1 MSAFRR
7 WTEHRGGFKAVAAI
21 GGRGCKVVTAA
32 VRFGYLMTPA
42 PSARGVASLL
52 VSAIF
57 ALATLA
63 GMWGGANASGSTL
76 WRNWAE
82 TDAEA
87 RAEIELSAPAP
98 AAPLAPAP
106 VWEPARE
113 ATYPAFAERP
123 AYTVYWPEGP
133 AGPKPV
139 VVALHGIGGNGPG
152 IASVL
157 LSQARANGW
166 VLVAPTIPYGE
177 WRDPAQLTGE
187 ELRLMPLLNTL
198 LDYVRDEA
206 GVVSAGPSGRVM
218 LFGFSRGAQAALR
231 FTMLYPERVDS
242 VVAFSAG
249 TYTLPVRAIATA
261 SGPALAKM
269 PFGVA
274 DLPELSGRTVDQRG
288 LAGVRFLIGV
298 GATDNRDGDVPRQWD
313 TFVGR
318 NRVERATRF
327 AAVLTELGCETSLS
341 VVPATGHELN
351 PAVMEQVTGF
361 LASSAARARGEGVM
375 GIVSSPGYNVK

>member
-1 MSAFRR
+1 MVSAQ
-7 WTEHRGGFKAVAAI
+7 
-21 GGRGCKVVTAA
+21 
-32 VRFGYLMTPA
+32 PA
-42 PSARGVASLL
+42 KRAASLL
-52 VSAIF
+52 ISGIF

-63 GMWGGANASGSTL
+63 GMWGGVYASGSQL

-82 TDAEA
+82 TASDVAAET
-87 RAEIELSAPAP
+87 EIQA
-98 AAPLAPAP
+98 AAPEIAPPP

-113 ATYPAFAERP
+113 VAYPAFSDRP

-133 AGPKPV
+133 AGPRPV
-139 VVALHGIGGNGPG
+139 VVALHGIGGSGPG
-152 IASVL
+152 IAGNL
-157 LSQARANGW
+157 INQARANGW

-177 WRDPAQLTGE
+177 WRDPSQLTTE
-187 ELRLMPLLNTL
+187 ELRLIPQLARL

-206 GVVSAGPSGRVM
+206 GVVNASPSGRVM

-231 FTMLYPERVDS
+231 FSMLYPEKVHA
-242 VVAFSAG
+242 VAAFSAG
-249 TYTLPVRAIATA
+249 TYTLPVRSIATSA
-261 SGPALAKM
+261 GPALAKM

-274 DLPELSGRTVDQRG
+274 DLPELSGRGVDQLRMT
-288 LAGVRFLIGV
+288 GVRFLIGV

-327 AAVLTELGCETSLS
+327 AAVLADLGCETNLA

-351 PAVMEQVTGF
+351 AAVMEQVTGF
-361 LASSAARARGEGVM
+361 LATSAARAQREGVM
-375 GIVSSPGYNVK
+375 GITSSGDHIK